1 MGKIYQEIQ
10 STFIQH
16 DKKSCKQAEEL
27 LLSLFYCLWNWG
39 SDCLRSLSFQVVYI
53 DLYSRSNILLTLP
66 HQLEFTEGYMLFSYF
81 FLHFLSSFFSSIFFF
96 KDIFSI
102 IYLFLIFL
110 AMQCQT
116 CGILVPWARI
126 QSRPLA
132 VKLRS
137 PSHWTTRKLPSIIYS
152 WYSLLIYLP
161 IIMDQVVLKV
171 LKWNA

>member
-1 MGKIYQEIQ
+1 MKLRLPYTKKI
-10 STFIQH
+10 
-16 DKKSCKQAEEL
+16 
-27 LLSLFYCLWNWG
+27 
-39 SDCLRSLSFQVVYI
+39 DCLRSLSFQVVYI
-53 DLYSRSNILLTLP
+53 DLYSRFNILLTFP

-81 FLHFLSSFFSSIFFF
+81 FLHFLPSFLPSFF
-96 KDIFSI
+96 KDISSL

-126 QSRPLA
+126 QPKPLA

-137 PSHWTTRKLPSIIYS
+137 PSHQTTRKLPSIIYS
-152 WYSLLIYLP
+152 WFSLLIYLL

>member
-1 MGKIYQEIQ
+1 MKLRLPSTKKI
-10 STFIQH
+10 
-16 DKKSCKQAEEL
+16 
-27 LLSLFYCLWNWG
+27 
-39 SDCLRSLSFQVVYI
+39 DCLRSLSFQVVYI
-53 DLYSRSNILLTLP
+53 DLYSRFNILLTFP

-81 FLHFLSSFFSSIFFF
+81 FLHFLPSFLPSFF
-96 KDIFSI
+96 KDISSL

-126 QSRPLA
+126 QPKPLA

-137 PSHWTTRKLPSIIYS
+137 PSHQTTRKLPSIIYS
-152 WYSLLIYLP
+152 WFSLLIYLL